1 MKAIMC
7 RQCCRSESVVPE
19 RKRWSL
25 GRASSQSASRLF
37 SWYLGRWQPGWLSES
52 HTDHTGCPASTPVTY
67 KKGQTVLV
75 KSAQGKPIQ
84 RTATDFW
91 RPRGQHVTQDLE
103 AKGDWT
109 LRKRSLPASFS
120 ILCLYSSSP
129 IYPCWHIHKS
139 WTWEARLLQFKQG
152 ALERRDIWYVE
163 PCYAKLKTHLSLH
176 IDVELLDTL
185 KCQLLFL
192 HQDAN
197 GVSHELLGHL
207 QHFSWHGGRE
217 QNHLK
222 TTADH

>member
-1 MKAIMC
+1 MKVIMC
-7 RQCCRSESVVPE
+7 RQCCQSESVVPE

-67 KKGQTVLV
+67 KRTDYVSEVCAEKN
-75 KSAQGKPIQ
+75 IQ
-84 RTATDFW
+84 STATDLN
-91 RPRGQHVTQDLE
+91 RRQKGQHVTQDLE
-103 AKGDWT
+103 AKGNWT

-120 ILCLYSSSP
+120 ILCLYSSSL

-163 PCYAKLKTHLSLH
+163 PYYVVL
-176 IDVELLDTL
+176 
-185 KCQLLFL
+185 
-192 HQDAN
+192 N
-197 GVSHELLGHL
+197 
-207 QHFSWHGGRE
+207 
-217 QNHLK
+217 
-222 TTADH
+222 